1 MFGGAN
7 RDRTDDLYNA
17 IVALS
22 QLSYGPFAKQ
32 FEVFTYTSYHKDA
45 REIPAAVT
53 IFSPLSSDPSHP
65 RHPHRPYPHYHREN
79 HHLPVHLS
87 ARNLSHSHHRHH
99 QIKQ

>member
-1 MFGGAN
+1 
-7 RDRTDDLYNA
+7 
-17 IVALS
+17 
-22 QLSYGPFAKQ
+22 
-32 FEVFTYTSYHKDA
+32 
-45 REIPAAVT
+45 VT
-53 IFSPLSSDPSHP
+53 IFSPLSSDSRHP